1 MVMLV
6 LFRFKNFGPFRD
18 ETTLDM
24 RAVKAYKEHPYNL
37 ISETEEN
44 DFLKVVSIFGANA
57 SGKSNFIDAYS
68 MFQRIARFSFQEN
81 NKDTKETFLS
91 KCYNPFMLDAES
103 RFDDT
108 EFEAVYHL
116 DGFEYKYGFT
126 YNSHKITSE
135 WLYSTNLS
143 TNRQSIIVE
152 RSEKNFTIGS
162 SIKSTCEKYKDDID
176 ADVLSLSF
184 FSSLKLRS
192 KVFEKV
198 LYCVLH
204 FLPLKF
210 DCSGEFDAIVDFL
223 FSKTFEKSDKTILLE
238 FLNAI
243 DIGIVDIYA
252 ENKDGK
258 HNIYTYHYDKQGK
271 KVKFILDQESAG
283 TRKAIAI
290 FGLVK
295 LAIDHGKGLMIDEL
309 HNQLHP
315 LLQKYIIDLIYNSNT
330 KAQLIYTTH
339 DTTLLDKQ
347 YVRRDQVWF
356 TDKNEY
362 GESTL
367 YSLAD
372 YKIRNDKS
380 FTKDYLSGVYDAIPN
395 LKKFSR
401 WEDTDGNR

>member
-1 MVMLV
+1 MLV
-6 LFRFKNFGPFRD
+6 LFRFKNFGPFRE

-44 DFLKVVSIFGANA
+44 DFLKVVSIYGANA

-68 MFQRIARFSFQEN
+68 TFQRIARFSFQEN

-91 KCYNPFMLDAES
+91 KCYNPFMLDIGS
-103 RFDDT
+103 RSDDT

-126 YNSHKITSE
+126 YNSHRITSE
-135 WLYSTNLS
+135 WLYSTKLS

-192 KVFEKV
+192 KVFENV
-198 LYCVLH
+198 LYCVLD

-315 LLQKYIIDLIYNSNT
+315 LLQKYIIDLIYKSNT

-356 TDKNEY
+356 ADKNEY

-401 WEDTDGNR
+401 WEDTDGN

>member
-1 MVMLV
+1 MLV
-6 LFRFKNFGPFRD
+6 LFRFKNFGPFR
-18 ETTLDM
+18 EEATLDM

-44 DFLKVVSIFGANA
+44 YFLKVVSIFGANA

-68 MFQRIARFSFQEN
+68 MFQKIAKSSFQEN

-91 KCYNPFMLDAES
+91 KCYNPFMLDVES
-103 RFDDT
+103 RSNDT
-108 EFEAVYHL
+108 EFEAVYHFA
-116 DGFEYKYGFT
+116 GYEYRYGFT
-126 YNSHKITSE
+126 YNKKRITSE
-135 WLYSTNLS
+135 WLYKTSLS
-143 TNRQSIIVE
+143 SNRQSTILE
-152 RSEKNFTIGS
+152 RSEKIFSLGS
-162 SIKSTCEKYKDDID
+162 SVKQTCEKYKDDID
-176 ADVLSLSF
+176 IDVLALSF
-184 FSSLKLRS
+184 FSSLKLKN
-192 KVFEKV
+192 KVFEHV
-198 LYCVLH
+198 LYCILE
-204 FLPLKF
+204 FLPLRF
-210 DCSGEFDAIVDFL
+210 NCSGESDAIVDL
-223 FSKTFEKSDKTILLE
+223 LLDETFEEKDKALLLE

-243 DIGIVDIYA
+243 DIGIKDIYI
-252 ENKDGK
+252 EKNDEKN
-258 HNIYTYHYDKQGK
+258 NIYTYHIDKQGN
-271 KVKFILDQESAG
+271 KVRFPLEKESAG
-283 TRKAIAI
+283 TRKAIAV

-295 LAIDHGKGLMIDEL
+295 LAIEYGKGLMIDEL

-315 LLQKYIIDLIYNSNT
+315 LLQKYIIDLIYNSAT

-401 WEDTDGNR
+401 WEDTDGN

>member
-6 LFRFKNFGPFRD
+6 LFRFKNFGPFRE
-18 ETTLDM
+18 ETILDM

-68 MFQRIARFSFQEN
+68 TFQRIARFSFQEN

-91 KCYNPFMLDAES
+91 KCYNPFMLDIGS
-103 RFDDT
+103 RSDDT

-126 YNSHKITSE
+126 YNSHRITSE

-152 RSEKNFTIGS
+152 RSEKSFTIGS

-192 KVFEKV
+192 KVFENV
-198 LYCVLH
+198 LYCVLD

-315 LLQKYIIDLIYNSNT
+315 LLQKYIIDLIYKSNT

-401 WEDTDGNR
+401 WEDTDGN